1 MEWRNVIRGYPILQI
16 HSMSVTVPEKEIGL
30 IIDKLDQV
38 RLEILR
44 LRAVLIPEEEPT
56 QEEKKALEEARK
68 EIAEGACVSLEE
80 LLRELG

>member
-56 QEEKKALEEARK
+56 QEEKKALEE
-68 EIAEGACVSLEE
+68 
-80 LLRELG
+80 RERRSPKAPV